1 MDVDARV
8 SIIGTDHSLS
18 DDNHQESIITETKNT
33 DTNSTN
39 NQLLHHVKCLVE
51 TFNEDEM

>member
-1 MDVDARV
+1 MDVDTGV

-18 DDNHQESIITETKNT
+18 DDNHQESIITETENT
-33 DTNSTN
+33 DTNSSN